1 MEGYF
6 NEMLEFQE
14 AVKSS
19 FKQGYKS
26 DWPKQEV
33 VEEVEPVATSVN
45 DEEATEPEA
54 TPKSK

>member
-33 VEEVEPVATSVN
+33 VEEAEPVAASVN
-45 DEEATEPEA
+45 EEEVPAPKT
-54 TPKSK
+54 TKSK

>member
-33 VEEVEPVATSVN
+33 VEEAEPVAASVN
-45 DEEATEPEA
+45 EEEAPAPKT
-54 TPKSK
+54 TKSK